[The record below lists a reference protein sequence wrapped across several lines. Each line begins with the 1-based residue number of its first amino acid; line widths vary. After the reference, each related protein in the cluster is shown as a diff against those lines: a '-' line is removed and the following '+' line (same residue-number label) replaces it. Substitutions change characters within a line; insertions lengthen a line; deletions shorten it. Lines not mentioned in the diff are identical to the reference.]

1 MPAPAPD
8 PDAELMLRVKRGDRE
23 AFEAL
28 LDRWRQPVLNFIGRQ
43 LQDDDEAEDLAQH
56 VFVQV
61 WKTAARYRPTARFP
75 TWLFTIARNL
85 SLNEL
90 RRRGRH
96 AAVPL
101 DEPLDA
107 GEAELPRQHVDAR
120 TAAADDAAQLR
131 ELERKI
137 EEALAALPEP
147 QRTAILLFRDTEMSY
162 EDIARVLR
170 LSVSA
175 TKSVIHRGRE
185 TLKARLKPYL
195 RTGEWTPTAAATFP
209 ARRG

>member
-1 MPAPAPD
+1 MAPPAPD
-8 PDAELMLRVKRGDRE
+8 PDAAAMLRVKRGDRE
-23 AFEAL
+23 AFEEL
-28 LDRWRQPVLNFIGRQ
+28 LNRWRQPVMNFVARQ
-43 LQDDDEAEDLAQH
+43 LHDDAEAEDVAQH

-61 WKTAARYRPTARFP
+61 WKTAARYEPTSRFT

-85 SLNEL
+85 ALNEL

-96 AAVPL
+96 PAVRL
-101 DEPLDA
+101 DEPQDT
-107 GEAELPRQHVDAR
+107 GEAEIPRQHVDAR
-120 TAAADDAAQLR
+120 TAPPAEEAQLR

-162 EDIARVLR
+162 DDIARVLKC
-170 LSVSA
+170 SVSA

-195 RTGEWTPTAAATFP
+195 RTGAWTPSPETFP
-209 ARRG
+209 TRRG

>member
-1 MPAPAPD
+1 MPDPAPD

-28 LDRWRQPVLNFIGRQ
+28 LHRWRQPVLNFIGRQ

-61 WKTAARYRPTARFP
+61 WKTAARYQPTSRFP

-96 AAVPL
+96 PAVPL
-101 DEPLDA
+101 DEPLDT
-107 GEAELPRQHVDAR
+107 GEAEIPRQQVDPR
-120 TAAADDAAQLR
+120 TAPADDEAQLR

-147 QRTAILLFRDTEMSY
+147 QRTAILLFRDTEMAY

-195 RTGEWTPTAAATFP
+195 RTGAWTPAAATFP

>member
-1 MPAPAPD
+1 MDSPAPD
-8 PDAELMLRVKRGDRE
+8 PDAELMLRVKRGDRG
-23 AFEAL
+23 AFEEL
-28 LDRWRQPVLNFIGRQ
+28 LNRWRQPVLNFVARQ
-43 LQDDDEAEDLAQH
+43 IQDDDEAEDLAQH

-61 WKTAARYRPTARFP
+61 WKTAARYEATSRFT

-85 SLNEL
+85 ALNER

-96 AAVPL
+96 PAVPL
-101 DEPLDA
+101 DEPLDT
-107 GEAELPRQHVDAR
+107 GEAELPRQRVDAH
-120 TAAADDAAQLR
+120 TAPADEEAQLH
-131 ELERKI
+131 ELGRKI

-162 EDIARVLR
+162 EEIARVLR
-170 LSVSA
+170 CSVSA

-195 RTGEWTPTAAATFP
+195 RTGAWTPGAETFP
-209 ARRG
+209 APRG